1 MRHRIELLSFAVSLG
16 ICVAGCGSG
25 ETGNAPQALKVTDL
39 RVGGGELATPGAKVY
54 VHYTGWVYKGGRRGK
69 QFDTSLRGGAPFA
82 FDLGKGEVIQ
92 GWDDGIKGMRV
103 GGKRQLI
110 IPPELGYGK
119 AGAPPDIPPDSTL
132 EFEVELVKI
141 GP

>member
-1 MRHRIELLSFAVSLG
+1 MQSRICFITSTVFLAFC
-16 ICVAGCGSG
+16 IAGCGSG
-25 ETGNAPQALKVTDL
+25 ETAPGEVKITDL
-39 RVGGGELATPGAKVY
+39 RVGGGEVAMPGATVY
-54 VHYTGWVYKGGRRGK
+54 VHYTGWLYKYGKRGK
-69 QFDTSLRGGAPFA
+69 QFDTSLKGGTPFR
-82 FDLGKGEVIQ
+82 FDLGKGQVIQ
-92 GWDDGIKGMRV
+92 GWEDGVKGMRV

-132 EFEVELVKI
+132 EFEVELVKV